1 MPPPP
6 AAHRATSLPPP
17 RAATRT
23 LQLGRG
29 PDPGGR
35 GTTGPGLTCRPT
47 GADRGPGQA
56 ARAAEGRLA
65 SCNEMPLLDSAA
77 ARPPPNSPPASL
89 IRPPAPLRAAPPRLK
104 PQNSPRY
111 ARPRRSPSCA
121 PPESGSASAASRGLF
136 RLYFSSGACGGA
148 CSSPSPTI
156 PSAAPLRAA
165 PNLPP
170 FRSGGGSANLTSP
183 GGESCAPAASASR
196 GTATRARA
204 PPPLFPA
211 APHVTRLRGGRAAG
225 CRTAR
230 S

>member
-1 MPPPP
+1 MERKPPLRLPNSSRSAALRSATASCGPP
-6 AAHRATSLPPP
+6 SDLPATP

-23 LQLGRG
+23 LQLSRG

-35 GTTGPGLTCRPT
+35 GAAGPGLTCRPA
-47 GADRGPGQA
+47 GADGGPGQA

-65 SCNEMPLLDSAA
+65 SCNEIPLLDSAA

-121 PPESGSASAASRGLF
+121 PPESGSASAANRGLF
-136 RLYFSSGACGGA
+136 RLCFSSGACGGA

-156 PSAAPLRAA
+156 PSAAPRSAEPAAFPQRGRLRQPHFPRRGELRARR
-165 PNLPP
+165 
-170 FRSGGGSANLTSP
+170 FRVTWDSSQ
-183 GGESCAPAASASR
+183 
-196 GTATRARA
+196 RALR
-204 PPPLFPA
+204 
-211 APHVTRLRGGRAAG
+211 RLYFRPRP
-225 CRTAR
+225 T
-230 S
+230 